1 VKGRVVALSGG
12 VGGAKLVD
20 GLARVLPPDALTVII
35 NTGDDFRH
43 LGLWISPDIDS
54 VVYALAGLSDPV
66 KGWGRRDETWNFME
80 AIRGLGGEDWFLLGD
95 ADLAMHVERTH
106 HLSEGLSLTEVTAR
120 IACALGIRPTLLP
133 MSDDQVATQL
143 DTDEGWLNFQD
154 YFVRRRCMPA
164 IRDIRFAGAATA
176 RAGPAV
182 LEVLADP
189 ELEMVVICPSNPFLS
204 VEPILSI
211 PAIRTGLM
219 RCAAP
224 VVAVTPI
231 IGGQAI
237 KGPTAKIMRELGL
250 EISGEAVARRYAE
263 LIDAFIFDQSD
274 AAPAPL
280 EGVRFVAAQ
289 TLMHETPEREALA
302 RAVLAVAAQGPSRQ
316 RRMP

>member
-1 VKGRVVALSGG
+1 MKGRVVAVSGG

-80 AIRGLGGEDWFLLGD
+80 AIRGLGGADWFLLGD

-106 HLSEGLSLTEVTAR
+106 QLGQGLVLTEVTAKVAR
-120 IACALGIRPTLLP
+120 ALGIRATLLP
-133 MSDDQVATQL
+133 MSDDPVATQL
-143 DTDEGWLNFQD
+143 HTDEGWLNFQD
-154 YFVRRRCMPA
+154 YFVRRRCLPA

-176 RAGPAV
+176 RAQASA
-182 LEVLADP
+182 LEALADP
-189 ELEMVVICPSNPFLS
+189 ELELVVICPSNPFLS

-211 PAIRTGLM
+211 PAIRRGLM

-224 VVAVTPI
+224 IVAVTPI

-237 KGPTAKIMRELGL
+237 KGPTAKIMQELGL
-250 EISGEAVARRYAE
+250 EISAGAVARRYAG
-263 LIDAFIFDQSD
+263 LIDAFVFDQSD
-274 AAPAPL
+274 AAPKPL
-280 EGVRFVAAQ
+280 QGMRFVAAQ
-289 TLMHETPEREALA
+289 TRMHETRDREALA
-302 RAVLAVAAQGPSRQ
+302 RAVLAIAEQGP
-316 RRMP
+316 MPR

>member
-1 VKGRVVALSGG
+1 VVALSGG

-20 GLARVLPPDALTVII
+20 GLARVLAPHALTVII

-54 VVYALAGLSDPV
+54 VVYALAGLSDPI

-80 AIRGLGGEDWFLLGD
+80 AIRGLGGADWFLLGD

-106 HLSEGLSLTEVTAR
+106 QLGQGLVLTEVTAKMAR
-120 IACALGIRPTLLP
+120 VLGIGATLLP
-133 MSDDQVATQL
+133 MSDDPVATEL

-154 YFVRRRCMPA
+154 YFVRRRCLPV
-164 IRDIRFAGAATA
+164 IRDIRFVGAAAA
-176 RAGPAV
+176 RAQPAA
-182 LEVLADP
+182 LEALSDP
-189 ELEMVVICPSNPFLS
+189 ELELVVICPSNPFLS

-211 PAIRTGLM
+211 PEIRAALV

-250 EISGEAVARRYAE
+250 KISAEAVARRYAG
-263 LIDAFIFDQSD
+263 LIDAFVFDQSD
-274 AAPAPL
+274 AAPEPM
-280 EGVRFVAAQ
+280 EGIGFVAAQ
-289 TLMHETPEREALA
+289 TRMHDTRDREQLA
-302 RAVLAVAAQGPSRQ
+302 RAVLALA
-316 RRMP
+316 RRAPGG

>member
-1 VKGRVVALSGG
+1 MVAVSGG

-80 AIRGLGGEDWFLLGD
+80 AIRGLGGADWFLLGD

-106 HLSEGLSLTEVTAR
+106 QLGQGLVLTEVTAKVAR
-120 IACALGIRPTLLP
+120 ALGIRATLLP
-133 MSDDQVATQL
+133 MSDDPVATQL
-143 DTDEGWLNFQD
+143 HTDEGWLNFQD
-154 YFVRRRCMPA
+154 YFVRRRCLPA

-176 RAGPAV
+176 RAQASA
-182 LEVLADP
+182 LEALADP
-189 ELEMVVICPSNPFLS
+189 ELELVVICPSNPFLS

-211 PAIRTGLM
+211 PAIRRGLM

-224 VVAVTPI
+224 IVAVTPI

-237 KGPTAKIMRELGL
+237 KGPTAKIMQELGL
-250 EISGEAVARRYAE
+250 EISAGAVARRYAG
-263 LIDAFIFDQSD
+263 LIDAFVFDQSD
-274 AAPAPL
+274 AAPKPL
-280 EGVRFVAAQ
+280 QGMRFVAAQ
-289 TLMHETPEREALA
+289 TRMHETRDREALA
-302 RAVLAVAAQGPSRQ
+302 RAVLAIAEQGP
-316 RRMP
+316 MPR

>member
-1 VKGRVVALSGG
+1 MSRRVVALSGG

-66 KGWGRRDETWNFME
+66 RGWGRRDETWNFMQ

-95 ADLAMHVERTH
+95 ADLAMHVERTRR
-106 HLSEGLSLTEVTAR
+106 LSEGLSLTDVTAR
-120 IACALGIRPTLLP
+120 IACARGIRAQLLP
-133 MSDDQVATQL
+133 MSDGPVATQL

-154 YFVRRRCMPA
+154 YFVRRRCVPA
-164 IRDIRFAGAATA
+164 IRDIRFAGAETA
-176 RAGPAV
+176 RAQPAV
-182 LEVLADP
+182 LQALADP
-189 ELEMVVICPSNPFLS
+189 ELELVVICPSNPFLS
-204 VEPILSI
+204 IEPILSI
-211 PAIRTGLM
+211 PAIRGGLM

-237 KGPTAKIMRELGL
+237 KGPTVKIMQELGL
-250 EISGEAVARRYAE
+250 EISGQAVARRYAG
-263 LIDAFIFDQSD
+263 LIDAFVLDQSD
-274 AAPAPL
+274 TAPAPM
-280 EGVRFVAAQ
+280 EGVQFFAAQ
-289 TLMHETPEREALA
+289 TLMHGTPDREALA
-302 RAVLAVAAQGPSRQ
+302 RSVLAVATECAQQ
-316 RRMP
+316 